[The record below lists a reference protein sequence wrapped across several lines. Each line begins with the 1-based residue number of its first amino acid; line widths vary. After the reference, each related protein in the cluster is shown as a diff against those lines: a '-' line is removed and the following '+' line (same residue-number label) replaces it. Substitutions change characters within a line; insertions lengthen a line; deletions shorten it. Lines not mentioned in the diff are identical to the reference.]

1 MNRSYEYWEN
11 QFLDDIAI
19 KYGFDD
25 NHYLAFKQKL
35 LLKNITLSNSE
46 LLTQIDNEQGGNN
59 YFPSNMIADS
69 WNKKIYPTLEKHGFQ
84 EKRSVENVRKWLRF
98 DVFDEYIKDIK
109 PETPI
114 ELWQEL
120 WTIAENSPN
129 NSLQIIPK
137 K

>member
-1 MNRSYEYWEN
+1 MNRSYEHWEN
-11 QFLDDIAI
+11 QFLDDMAI

-46 LLTQIDNEQGGNN
+46 LLTEIDKEKGGNN

-109 PETPI
+109 PETAI

-120 WTIAENSPN
+120 WTSAENSPN
-129 NSLQIIPK
+129 DSLQIIPK